1 MDLGENYL
9 TKPLV
14 IGFGNALRH
23 DDGLGCR
30 AAELM
35 GGGADVLIVPQL
47 TPELALEMRG
57 RPLVLF
63 LDAAV
68 DLAPGEVRTIG
79 VTAEEPGRWSHS
91 LTPGQLLGLTER
103 MGEACG
109 PAYLASGGA
118 LDLSVGEGLSELGER
133 CAREIAERATWL
145 IAKQSIAK
153 ESIRS

>member
-1 MDLGENYL
+1 L

-14 IGFGNALRH
+14 IGFGNSLRH

-35 GGGADVLIVPQL
+35 GVGADVVVVPQL

-57 RPLVLF
+57 RPLIVF

-68 DLAPGEVRTIG
+68 DLMPGEVRTTG
-79 VTAEEPGRWSHS
+79 VTAQEPGRWSHT
-91 LTPGQLLGLTER
+91 LTPGQLLGMVEEI
-103 MGEACG
+103 GASCG

-118 LDLSVGEGLSELGER
+118 LDLSAGEGLSECGER
-133 CAREIAERATWL
+133 CAREIAERANWL
-145 IAKQSIAK
+145 IAKQW
-153 ESIRS
+153 IRC